1 MTTTMSRDA
10 FRRTRIHLLS
20 TVGAAALPLCA
31 LGGCSY
37 LEAQSRPA
45 IDDRVE
51 LNWQE
56 RRSLYASQIAEYKC
70 PTHFMLRCERGG
82 AVTYSCTCAMR

>member
-1 MTTTMSRDA
+1 MTITIDRCA
-10 FRRTRIHLLS
+10 VRRTRVRLLS
-20 TVGAAALPLCA
+20 TLGTVSLLLCG

-45 IDDRVE
+45 VDTRTE
-51 LNWQE
+51 LGWQE
-56 RRSLYASQIAEYKC
+56 RRQLYASEIADYRC

>member
-1 MTTTMSRDA
+1 MTTMMSRGA
-10 FRRTRIHLLS
+10 FRRTRIRLLS
-20 TVGAAALPLCA
+20 TFGAAAPLLLA

-45 IDDRVE
+45 VDNRVE
-51 LNWQE
+51 LGWQE
-56 RRSLYASQIAEYKC
+56 RRSLYASEITDYKC
-70 PTHFMLRCERGG
+70 PAHFMLRCERGG